1 MRHVKTII
9 KALISLS
16 LLAYLI
22 YSADPHKIAEAF
34 IKILRTDGIFYL
46 ILSLGLAALSM
57 LALSVRWKIL
67 LLVYNIKVKLNKLYS
82 YYLIGLFFN
91 NFLPTSIGGDIV
103 RIMKIVRISDD
114 KTQGTASVIIERIV
128 GMMSTLIMATMALL
142 IIYKQFRNQKL
153 LIISFVLLSVL
164 VLFFMSIISERIF
177 SVIKKI
183 LNKITVFEVGDKLI
197 KLFEAIHVFRNRQ
210 DVLFK
215 IMAFSFLS
223 QTIVVFLNYSL
234 VLALELPVNLSYLFV
249 VIPVTF
255 LLTMLPS
262 INGIGI
268 REGGYVFLLGKV
280 GVSAAGAISL
290 SFMNLLCFI
299 FLSLIGALLFIF
311 EKRNENINEGG
322 DVFESTL

>member
-1 MRHVKTII
+1 MRYVKTII

-57 LALSVRWKIL
+57 LTLSVRWKIL

-128 GMMSTLIMATMALL
+128 GMMSTLIMATLALL
-142 IIYKQFRNQKL
+142 IIYNQFRNQKL
-153 LIISFVLLSVL
+153 LIVSFVLLSIL
-164 VLFFMSIISERIF
+164 VLFFMSIISHVPQ
-177 SVIKKI
+177 SVAVPGWKPTE
-183 LNKITVFEVGDKLI
+183 NNRVPAIT
-197 KLFEAIHVFRNRQ
+197 
-210 DVLFK
+210 
-215 IMAFSFLS
+215 
-223 QTIVVFLNYSL
+223 
-234 VLALELPVNLSYLFV
+234 
-249 VIPVTF
+249 
-255 LLTMLPS
+255 
-262 INGIGI
+262 
-268 REGGYVFLLGKV
+268 
-280 GVSAAGAISL
+280 
-290 SFMNLLCFI
+290 
-299 FLSLIGALLFIF
+299 
-311 EKRNENINEGG
+311 
-322 DVFESTL
+322 

>member
-1 MRHVKTII
+1 MRYVKTII

-57 LALSVRWKIL
+57 LTLSVRWKIL

-128 GMMSTLIMATMALL
+128 GMMSTLIMATLALL
-142 IIYKQFRNQKL
+142 IIYNQFRNQKL
-153 LIISFVLLSVL
+153 LIVSFVLLSIL

-177 SVIKKI
+177 SVLKKI

-215 IMAFSFLS
+215 IVALSFLS

-280 GVSAAGAISL
+280 GVSGAGAISL

-299 FLSLIGALLFIF
+299 FLSLIGALLFVF
-311 EKRNENINEGG
+311 EKRHENINEGG

>member
-1 MRHVKTII
+1 MRHVKTIV

-22 YSADPHKIAEAF
+22 YSADPHKIAQAF

-46 ILSLGLAALSM
+46 LLSVGLAALSI
-57 LALSVRWKIL
+57 LTLTVRWKVL
-67 LLVYNIKVKLNKLYS
+67 LQVYNIRVKLSKLYS

-103 RIMKIVRISDD
+103 RIMKIVRLSDD

-128 GMMSTLIMATMALL
+128 GMMSTLIMATLALA
-142 IIYKQFRNQKL
+142 IIYQQFKNQKL
-153 LIISFVLLSVL
+153 LLISLFLLSVL

-177 SVIKKI
+177 TVIKRI
-183 LNKITVFEVGDKLI
+183 LNKITFFEIGDKLI

-210 DVLFK
+210 EVFFK
-215 IMAFSFLS
+215 IIGLSFLS

-234 VLALELPVNLSYLFV
+234 VLAFELPVNLSYLFV

-311 EKRNENINEGG
+311 EKRHDNINEGG
-322 DVFESTL
+322 DVFESSL

>member
-1 MRHVKTII
+1 MRHVKTIL
-9 KALISLS
+9 KALVSLS

-34 IKILRTDGIFYL
+34 FKILSADGVFYL
-46 ILSLGLAALSM
+46 ILSIALAALSM
-57 LALSVRWKIL
+57 LVLTVRWKIL
-67 LLVYNIKVKLNKLYS
+67 LFVYNIKIKLTKLYS

-103 RIMKIVRISDD
+103 RIMKIVRISED

-128 GMMSTLIMATMALL
+128 GMMSTLIMATVALA
-142 IIYKQFRNQKL
+142 IIYGQFKNQKL
-153 LIISFVLLSVL
+153 LLISFVLLAVL
-164 VLFFMSIISERIF
+164 ILFFMSIISERIF
-177 SVIKKI
+177 TIIKRV
-183 LNKITVFEVGDKLI
+183 LNKITLFEIGGKLI

-210 DVLFK
+210 DVFFK
-215 IMAFSFLS
+215 IVGLSFLS

-234 VLALELPVNLSYLFV
+234 ALALKLPVNLSYLFV

-268 REGGYVFLLGKV
+268 REGGYVFLLSKV
-280 GVSAAGAISL
+280 GVSGAGAISL

-299 FLSLIGALLFIF
+299 FLSLIGALLFVF
-311 EKRNENINEGG
+311 EKRHENLKEGG
-322 DVFESTL
+322 DIYESTG

>member
-1 MRHVKTII
+1 MRYVKTII

-57 LALSVRWKIL
+57 LTLSVRWKIL

-128 GMMSTLIMATMALL
+128 GMMSTLIMATLALL
-142 IIYKQFRNQKL
+142 IIYNQFRNQKL
-153 LIISFVLLSVL
+153 LIVSFVLLSIL

-177 SVIKKI
+177 SVLKKI

-197 KLFEAIHVFRNRQ
+197 KLFEAIHVFRNSQ

-215 IMAFSFLS
+215 IVALSFLS

-280 GVSAAGAISL
+280 GVSGAGAISL

-299 FLSLIGALLFIF
+299 FLSLIGALLFVF
-311 EKRNENINEGG
+311 EKRHENINEGG